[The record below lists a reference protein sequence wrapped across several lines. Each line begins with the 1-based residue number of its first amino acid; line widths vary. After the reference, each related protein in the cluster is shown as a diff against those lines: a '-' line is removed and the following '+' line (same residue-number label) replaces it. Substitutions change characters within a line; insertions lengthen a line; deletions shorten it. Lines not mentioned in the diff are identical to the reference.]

1 VAQNRFGELVRHVA
15 PELEPTTS
23 DPLGRPSIDYKLSA
37 GRTPLEFATASVFA
51 DAPAKVDRGFRTATV
66 SSVTRSMLEVLAG
79 ARSEVIIASPY
90 FPPGSTGMSHIKN
103 AIDHHVRV
111 VVFTN
116 SLGATDEPLVHWR
129 YARYRRAMLKL
140 GVGIYELSA
149 DLTRDTES
157 FGNFGKSLGRLHAK
171 VAIVD
176 RRYLFIGSMNFDK
189 RCAWSNREWGLLI
202 DSPPPPAFKRD
213 LQPRR
218 Q

>member
-1 VAQNRFGELVRHVA
+1 MVRTRALHRRA
-15 PELEPTTS
+15 NT
-23 DPLGRPSIDYKLSA
+23 DPRTQAKPRIGRPGHRVTA
-37 GRTPLEFATASVFA
+37 EF
-51 DAPAKVDRGFRTATV
+51 R
-66 SSVTRSMLEVLAG
+66 
-79 ARSEVIIASPY
+79 IIASPY
-90 FPPGSTGMSHIKN
+90 FPPGSTSHIKD

-116 SLGATDEPLVHWR
+116 SLGATDEPLVHRR

-176 RRYLFIGSMNFDK
+176 QRYLFI
-189 RCAWSNREWGLLI
+189 
-202 DSPPPPAFKRD
+202 
-213 LQPRR
+213 
-218 Q
+218 